1 MFLLQWLV
9 NYFGTLSV
17 EDSMECLKAML
28 TNNIRQNLQI
38 CVQVATKYHEQLST
52 NSLIEL
58 FESFK
63 SFEGMVDIAPCI
75 LLYFYPCEFNGT
87 AVKND
92 ALSFILHRS
101 FLFSWL
107 NC

>member
-1 MFLLQWLV
+1 V

-38 CVQVATKYHEQLST
+38 CVQVATKYHEQLGT
-52 NSLIEL
+52 AQLIEV

-63 SFEGMVDIAPCI
+63 SFEGMIHLP
-75 LLYFYPCEFNGT
+75 N
-87 AVKND
+87 
-92 ALSFILHRS
+92 
-101 FLFSWL
+101 
-107 NC
+107 